1 MARMIELI
9 RQSAVPANL
18 MRAAAKGALALPPAE
33 MIEILVHLTANPVFA
48 EQSRMT
54 LAGWDEASS
63 LATASDPQACP
74 AVLDYL
80 SKPENLRPRLLPAL
94 LENPA
99 VPESRVAEIAHN
111 ASREIIPLVL
121 ASTRV
126 QTTANL
132 LHALAGNQRLEHREA
147 VRVRELLAH
156 LGQQAEPHPPDES
169 TAYEVAHAA
178 EIAAEE
184 GKPFALVALK
194 GDILGLGFG
203 DRDNAAAPL
212 EDAIC
217 TLEVLPA
224 LEAHAAQVA
233 ADPAQQKRLS
243 TLQRIAMLG
252 VSARVQLAM
261 KGSREERFILIRD
274 GCKVVALAVLE
285 SPKLAENEVEVLAA
299 MRNVQESVLRGITL
313 KRKFMKSYA
322 VVKALVNNPRVPMDI
337 SLTLLPHLL
346 LNDLKVL
353 VANKNIPDTI
363 RKLATKLYNQKKI
376 AAGIR

>member
-132 LHALAGNQRLEHREA
+132 LHALAGNQRLEQREA

-184 GKPFALVALK
+184 GRPFALVALK

-203 DRDNAAAPL
+203 DSNAAAPV

-224 LEAHAAQVA
+224 LEAHAAQAA

-243 TLQRIAMLG
+243 TLQRIATLG

>member
-1 MARMIELI
+1 
-9 RQSAVPANL
+9 
-18 MRAAAKGALALPPAE
+18 
-33 MIEILVHLTANPVFA
+33 MIEILVHLTENPVFA

-99 VPESRVAEIAHN
+99 VAESRVAEIAHI
-111 ASREIIPLVL
+111 ASRGIIPIVL
-121 ASTRV
+121 ASNRV

-132 LHALAGNQRLEHREA
+132 LHALAGNQHLEEREA
-147 VRVRELLAH
+147 QRVREMLAH
-156 LGQQAEPHPPDES
+156 LGQQGEPLQLDEAA
-169 TAYEVAHAA
+169 AYEVAHAA

-184 GKPFALVALK
+184 GKPFALVATT
-194 GDILGLGFG
+194 GDILGLGL
-203 DRDNAAAPL
+203 DHKADAAAPV
-212 EDAIC
+212 ESAVC
-217 TLEVLPA
+217 TMEVLPA
-224 LEAHAAQVA
+224 LEAQAAQAA
-233 ADPAQQKRLS
+233 ADPVQQKRLS
-243 TLQRIAMLG
+243 TLQRIATLG
-252 VSARVQLAM
+252 VSARVQVAM

-285 SPKLAENEVEVLAA
+285 SPKLAENEVEVFAS
-299 MRNVQESVLRGITL
+299 MRNVQEVVLRTITL

-322 VVKALVNNPRVPMDI
+322 VVKALVNNPRTPMDI
-337 SLTLLPHLL
+337 GLTLLSHLL

-353 VANKNIPDTI
+353 AMNKNVPETL
-363 RKLATKLYNQKKI
+363 RKLATKLYNQKKV
-376 AAGIR
+376 AASVR